1 MVIQEKGNTTA
12 SIIKCF
18 SFFLYMI
25 FLQVREVS
33 MHEAVLFNPTFLV
46 LNILSDK
53 YKNSSRE
60 YRHAV

>member
-1 MVIQEKGNTTA
+1 MLFI
-12 SIIKCF
+12 
-18 SFFLYMI
+18 FLYMI

-60 YRHAV
+60 YRHAVWKQT